1 MKTKLLKIATRQS
14 KLALWQASFIKQQ
27 LLAAYPDL
35 QIELLPLLTAGDK
48 NLAASLSKSGGK
60 GLFVKE
66 LEQALLRGEAD
77 IAVHS
82 MKDVPAEFP
91 SGLGIAAIC
100 RRDDVRDVFI
110 SENYANLASLPVGA
124 SIGTSSLRRACQLH
138 ALRPEIA
145 IKPLRGNIDTRLQ
158 RLAENTFDAII
169 LAAAGLER
177 LGIASQITEYF
188 STELFLPAVGQGALG
203 VECRLAD
210 ADILAMVSALN
221 HQPTYDCVQAERA
234 MNHHL
239 NGGCQLPIAGYAQI
253 INGQLT
259 LYGMVGSAD
268 GHKII
273 KAHGSDSV
281 ENAEQ
286 LGQAVA
292 KKLLDQGAGEIL
304 KQV

>member
-1 MKTKLLKIATRQS
+1 MKTKQLKIATRKS
-14 KLALWQASFIKQQ
+14 KLALWQANFIKQQ
-27 LLAAYPDL
+27 LLAVYPDL

-66 LEQALLRGEAD
+66 LEQALIRCDAD

-158 RLAENTFDAII
+158 RLAENAFDAII

-177 LGIASQITEYF
+177 LGISSQITEYF
-188 STELFLPAVGQGALG
+188 STDKFLPAVGQGALG
-203 VECRLAD
+203 IECRMD
-210 ADILAMVSALN
+210 DNNILNFVEVLN
-221 HQPTYDCVQAERA
+221 HQPTFTCVQAERS
-234 MNHHL
+234 MNHYL

-253 INGQLT
+253 INDQLT

-273 KAHGSDSV
+273 KASGSDSV
-281 ENAEQ
+281 ENAEK
-286 LGQAVA
+286 LGQMVA
-292 KKLLDQGAGEIL
+292 KKLLEQGAEEIL
-304 KQV
+304 QAI